1 MNNKLLYIGDNPT
14 KSTNGGEWINKRNI
28 LALENIFHNNL
39 HIYPIACK
47 KPFNYIHQTFY
58 LTTLSSE
65 VLHL

>member
-47 KPFNYIHQTFY
+47 SHSLHSSTFY
-58 LTTLSSE
+58 LTTCSE